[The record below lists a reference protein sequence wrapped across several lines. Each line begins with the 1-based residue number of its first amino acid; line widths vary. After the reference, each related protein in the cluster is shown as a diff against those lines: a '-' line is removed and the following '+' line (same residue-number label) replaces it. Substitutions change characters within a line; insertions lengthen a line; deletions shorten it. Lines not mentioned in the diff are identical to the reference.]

1 MRECVVKPH
10 EANNIG
16 SLLTDAKFEPHEANS
31 IEDTGRWER
40 LRTEWG
46 VYKGHSE
53 CVVRECVL
61 RVAAHEANSIEDTGS
76 LLTDVQVASAHEALN
91 DYNHYK
97 AQLLDEEAI
106 AAMMIA
112 EDELECTLEVRP
124 DQKKTKK
131 KGLYHQGL

>member
-1 MRECVVKPH
+1 MRECVVRECVVKPH

-16 SLLTDAKFEPHEANS
+16 SLLTDAKFEP
-31 IEDTGRWER
+31 
-40 LRTEWG
+40 
-46 VYKGHSE
+46 
-53 CVVRECVL
+53 
-61 RVAAHEANSIEDTGS
+61 HEANSIEDTGS

-124 DQKKTKK
+124 DHKKTKK
-131 KGLYHQGL
+131 TGPVSDGR

>member
-1 MRECVVKPH
+1 MWHSPPESDQVYIRPVDECAINQKKKKECVVKPH

-91 DYNHYK
+91 DYNY
-97 AQLLDEEAI
+97 
-106 AAMMIA
+106 
-112 EDELECTLEVRP
+112 
-124 DQKKTKK
+124 
-131 KGLYHQGL
+131 